1 MSATSYTTGPTT
13 RTGGARSHALRDSLT
28 MLRRNLKRA
37 RRYPSMTLSVV
48 AMPILMLLLFVYV
61 FGGAIGDGMGL
72 PGGGTGGRG
81 EYTNYVTPGI
91 ILMAVTAGAISTAVS
106 VCSDMTEG
114 IINRFRTM
122 AISRSSVLTGHV
134 VGNVVQTLVSLVLVI
149 GVGLA
154 VGFRPN
160 AGLVE
165 WAAVLG
171 ILVLLAFAL
180 SWVSAAMGLGAKTI
194 EAASNAPAPLT
205 FLPFLGSAVVT
216 PESMPTGLRW
226 FAEYQPFTPIN
237 ETLRG
242 LLLGTEIG
250 TSGAQALAWIAGL
263 TLVGFLW
270 ARSAFGRAVKH

>member
-1 MSATSYTTGPTT
+1 
-13 RTGGARSHALRDSLT
+13 
-28 MLRRNLKRA
+28 
-37 RRYPSMTLSVV
+37 
-48 AMPILMLLLFVYV
+48 
-61 FGGAIGDGMGL
+61 
-72 PGGGTGGRG
+72 
-81 EYTNYVTPGI
+81 
-91 ILMAVTAGAISTAVS
+91 MA
-106 VCSDMTEG
+106 
-114 IINRFRTM
+114 
-122 AISRSSVLTGHV
+122 
-134 VGNVVQTLVSLVLVI
+134 
-149 GVGLA
+149 LA

-160 AGLVE
+160 AGLME

-216 PESMPTGLRW
+216 PESMPAGLRW

-250 TSGAQALAWIAGL
+250 SSGAQALAWIAGL